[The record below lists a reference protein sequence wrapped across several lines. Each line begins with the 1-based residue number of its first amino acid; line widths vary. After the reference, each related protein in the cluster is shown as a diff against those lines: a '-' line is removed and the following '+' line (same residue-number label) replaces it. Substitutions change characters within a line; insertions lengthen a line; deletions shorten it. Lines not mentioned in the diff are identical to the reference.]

1 MSRAQLMA
9 LKTGKK
15 TTNMRLPLDKVGDS
29 TKRTYPFYEIS
40 GDRSTLR
47 FVVRTLTRLR

>member
-9 LKTGKK
+9 LKGGKK
-15 TTNMRLPLDKVGDS
+15 TTNMRLPLENVGDTS
-29 TKRTYPFYEIS
+29 KRTYPFYEDT

-47 FVVRTLTRLR
+47 FVVRTLTRIR